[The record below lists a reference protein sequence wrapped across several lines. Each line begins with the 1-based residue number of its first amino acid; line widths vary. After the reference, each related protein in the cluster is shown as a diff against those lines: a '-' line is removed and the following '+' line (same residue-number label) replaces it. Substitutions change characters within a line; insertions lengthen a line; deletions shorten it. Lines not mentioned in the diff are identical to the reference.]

1 MLKLDRV
8 FTEYD
13 GIPML
18 RDISLEIPQAKVT
31 CLLGSNGAGKSTVMK
46 TVLGFVRPAKGRV
59 FFEER
64 RIDTLK
70 TDEIIRLGIS
80 VVPEG
85 RGVFQKMT
93 TYENLRVGAF
103 LVREQETLN
112 RRMEEI
118 FGLFP
123 VLRERLKQIAG
134 TLSGGE
140 QTMLTI
146 SRALMSAPRLMLLD
160 EPSLG
165 LAPILVEQFF
175 NKIEEI
181 NSKGIAILLVEQNAG
196 KAISIASY
204 GYVLQKGGLV
214 AEGPRDVLFEEEV
227 IKKAYLGG

>member
-1 MLKLDRV
+1 MLKLKGV

-18 RDISLEIPQAKVT
+18 RDISLEVPQGRVI
-31 CLLGSNGAGKSTVMK
+31 CILGPNGAGKSTVMK
-46 TVLGFVRPAKGRV
+46 TVLGFVHPVKGQV
-59 FFEER
+59 FFEEK

-85 RGVFQKMT
+85 RGIFQKMT
-93 TYENLRVGAF
+93 TYENLQVGAF
-103 LVREQETLN
+103 MTRDTETLN
-112 RRMEEI
+112 QRMEEI

-123 VLRERLKQIAG
+123 VLRERSRQVAG

-175 NKIEEI
+175 EKIAEI
-181 NSKGIAILLVEQNAG
+181 NSRGIAILLVEQNAG
-196 KAISIASY
+196 KAISIANY
-204 GYVLQKGGLV
+204 GYVLQKGTLV
-214 AEGPRDVLFEEEV
+214 AEGQRDALLEEEV

>member
-1 MLKLDRV
+1 VLKLDRV

-18 RDISLEIPQAKVT
+18 RDISLEVPQAKVI

-85 RGVFQKMT
+85 RGVFQRMT

-103 LVREQETLN
+103 LVKERETLN
-112 RRMEEI
+112 QRMEEI

-146 SRALMSAPRLMLLD
+146 SRALMSGPRLMLLD

-175 NKIEEI
+175 DKIEEI

-214 AEGPRDVLFEEEV
+214 GEGPRDVLFDEEV

>member
-1 MLKLDRV
+1 VLKLKGV

-18 RDISLEIPQAKVT
+18 RDISLEVPQGRVI
-31 CLLGSNGAGKSTVMK
+31 CILGPNGAGKSTVMK
-46 TVLGFVRPAKGRV
+46 TVLGFVHPVKGQV
-59 FFEER
+59 FFEEK

-85 RGVFQKMT
+85 RGIFQKMT
-93 TYENLRVGAF
+93 TYENLQVGAF
-103 LVREQETLN
+103 MTRDTETLN
-112 RRMEEI
+112 ERMAEI

-123 VLRERLKQIAG
+123 VLRERSRQVAG

-175 NKIEEI
+175 EKIAEI
-181 NSKGIAILLVEQNAG
+181 NSRGIAILLVEQNAG
-196 KAISIASY
+196 KAISIANY
-204 GYVLQKGGLV
+204 GYVLQKGTLV
-214 AEGPRDVLFEEEV
+214 AEGQRDALLEEEV

>member
-1 MLKLDRV
+1 
-8 FTEYD
+8 
-13 GIPML
+13 ML
-18 RDISLEIPQAKVT
+18 RDISLEVPQGRVI
-31 CLLGSNGAGKSTVMK
+31 CILGPNGAGKSTVMK
-46 TVLGFVRPAKGRV
+46 TVLGFVHPVKGQV
-59 FFEER
+59 FFEEK

-85 RGVFQKMT
+85 RGIFQKMT
-93 TYENLRVGAF
+93 TYENLQVGAF
-103 LVREQETLN
+103 MTRDTETLN
-112 RRMEEI
+112 QRMEEI

-123 VLRERLKQIAG
+123 VLRERSRQVAG

-175 NKIEEI
+175 EKIAEI
-181 NSKGIAILLVEQNAG
+181 NSRGIAILLVEQNAG
-196 KAISIASY
+196 KAISIANY
-204 GYVLQKGGLV
+204 GYVLQKGTLV
-214 AEGPRDVLFEEEV
+214 AEGQRDALLEEEV

>member
-1 MLKLDRV
+1 VLKLKGV

-18 RDISLEIPQAKVT
+18 RDISLEVPQGRVI
-31 CLLGSNGAGKSTVMK
+31 CILGPNGAGKSTVMK
-46 TVLGFVRPAKGRV
+46 TVLGFVHPVKGQV
-59 FFEER
+59 FFEEK

-85 RGVFQKMT
+85 RGIFQKMT
-93 TYENLRVGAF
+93 TYENLQVGAF
-103 LVREQETLN
+103 MTRDTETLN
-112 RRMEEI
+112 QRMEEI

-123 VLRERLKQIAG
+123 VLRERSRQVAG

-175 NKIEEI
+175 EKIAEI
-181 NSKGIAILLVEQNAG
+181 NSRGIAILLVEQNAG
-196 KAISIASY
+196 KAISIANY
-204 GYVLQKGGLV
+204 GYVLQKGTLV
-214 AEGPRDVLFEEEV
+214 AEGQRDALLEEEV